1 MLEQKNLLNHIIL
14 KCFCR
19 VTGYSQTVIDNIFSN
34 YISKE
39 AGCGNITSTISYH
52 LPQLLFIPSMSFN
65 LLRNLTYLKEA
76 GETSIKLNLS
86 WITIIKIGVTS

>member
-19 VTGYSQTVIDNIFSN
+19 VTG
-34 YISKE
+34 
-39 AGCGNITSTISYH
+39 CGNITSTISYH
-52 LPQLLFIPSMSFN
+52 LPQLLFMPSMSFN

-86 WITIIKIGVTS
+86 WITTIKIGVTS